1 MYKYSTRI
9 LAHCF
14 LVFFH
19 FIYLYLFVCISRF
32 LTVLVYIKDT
42 GRNVSISV
50 HQVIIFFFFCLS
62 TFVYIHLL
70 VHSNSVIFKSIGICH
85 TGVNYNI
92 FIHATWRIELDIKI
106 LINISTR
113 VQYFA
118 SKYWNPY
125 KTLNPGFK
133 LVWLQNIDT
142 RAVFSFAIGEWVRNI
157 MATRYWTPLTGFIF
171 IG

>member
-1 MYKYSTRI
+1 MKECTYLGILFFKRMQFMYNYVCINIVLEFQLTVF
-9 LAHCF
+9 CF
-14 LVFFH
+14 FFH
-19 FIYLYLFVCISRF
+19 FIYVYLFVCISRF

-92 FIHATWRIELDIKI
+92 FIHATMSIELDIKI

-118 SKYWNPY
+118 SKY
-125 KTLNPGFK
+125 
-133 LVWLQNIDT
+133 
-142 RAVFSFAIGEWVRNI
+142 
-157 MATRYWTPLTGFIF
+157 
-171 IG
+171 